1 MLMAKRSLLEE
12 LATLEKPDDF
22 DIEDDERRDAFD
34 SDDGSDNEADVA
46 NDHYVL
52 VGKSKLRN
60 NAPVLGGK
68 YGGEK
73 GSRKDFEQEEFSEPE
88 MDDEEVTPD
97 EELGSESD
105 SGASLRANSD
115 SEDDDEA
122 GSDDDDDDDVM
133 NRDSED
139 LQYKRKQLL
148 GLMAQERKHIVNK
161 LSENAMNDALKGYAI
176 QSQHLV
182 FDKIIDGRLK
192 LQKAIQLANQL
203 PFDQEVAQHEKLVT
217 KKTSKYLDQA
227 CELCFNILD
236 TVFALRNQLTE
247 ADKSGEPV
255 ALPKKRTYED
265 YNNTAKE
272 MDDTLNQYRADVLT
286 KWSAK
291 VQNSQ
296 GLLAINQAKFK
307 LINQSYEQQVQNN
320 LGDMGRLMKRT
331 RTNRRHT
338 TPLGLD
344 YYMKTRG
351 GDDEVEEEDEEEDN
365 PDIPKQVKQ
374 RDQSEIAGIF
384 DDEDFYRVLL
394 NDLVDKKLQ
403 SQNPTLGLTIVRTA
417 QKAQKLN
424 KNVDRAA
431 QKDRK
436 LRYNIHEKIANFEAP
451 VNGLKWDDQQIDEFF
466 AGLLGQKVNMNEDEA
481 KDGDDAEA
489 EEVEM
494 KPSDDSIK
502 LFG

>member
-22 DIEDDERRDAFD
+22 DIEDDERQDVFGSEDD
-34 SDDGSDNEADVA
+34 SEKEDDVA

-60 NAPVLGGK
+60 NAPVLGGR
-68 YGGEK
+68 YSGEK
-73 GSRKDFEQEEFSEPE
+73 SSRKDIEEEEFSEPDME
-88 MDDEEVTPD
+88 DEEEVSD
-97 EELGSESD
+97 EEAGAESD

-115 SEDDDEA
+115 SDDDDEDDDEDENDMA
-122 GSDDDDDDDVM
+122 M
-133 NRDSED
+133 NGESED
-139 LQYKRKQLL
+139 LQYKRQQLL
-148 GLMAQERKHIVNK
+148 GLMAQERKHIISK
-161 LSENAMNDALKGYAI
+161 LSENATNDALKGYAI
-176 QSQHLV
+176 QAQHQV

-192 LQKAIQLANQL
+192 LQKVIQLSNQL
-203 PFDQEVAQHEKLVT
+203 PFDAEVAEHEKLSS
-217 KKTSKYLDQA
+217 KKTSKYLEQA
-227 CELCFNILD
+227 RESCFNILD

-247 ADKSGEPV
+247 KDKSSEPV
-255 ALPKKRTYED
+255 TLPKKRSYEA
-265 YNNTAKE
+265 YNDTAKA
-272 MDDTLNQYRADVLT
+272 MDDNLNQYRADVLT

-307 LINQSYEQQVQNN
+307 LINQSYEQQVHNN
-320 LGDMGRLMKRT
+320 LGDMARLMKRT
-331 RTNRRHT
+331 RTNRRQT

-344 YYMKTRG
+344 YYLKSRG
-351 GDDEVEEEDEEEDN
+351 DAEDDAEAEDDDEEEN

-436 LRYNIHEKIANFEAP
+436 LRYNIHEKIANFETP
-451 VNGLKWDDQQIDEFF
+451 INGWKWDDQQIDEFF
-466 AGLLGQKVNMNEDEA
+466 AGLLGQKVNMNEDES
-481 KDGDDAEA
+481 KDDEADAGEM
-489 EEVEM
+489 EV
-494 KPSDDSIK
+494 KVSDDSIK